1 MLGTVSGGLTYS
13 PTDGFGW
20 SWEGAAQ
27 GFAMGTLIGMV
38 SGGMSTHLSGVG
50 GSAVMTEVAQSTY
63 TTKQVLLNMVL
74 NGTLSALK
82 ETTSEKFDIFPILT
96 SMIFSNIGTNIS
108 IRKYFDEIKKDIVD
122 IILQI
127 GEEIFEN
134 IYKYLDL

>member
-1 MLGTVSGGLTYS
+1 MSGGLTYS

-38 SGGMSTHLSGVG
+38 SGGMSSYLSGVG
-50 GSAVMTEVAQSTY
+50 SSALMTKVAQSTY

-74 NGTLSALK
+74 NGTLSTLK

-96 SMIFSNIGTNIS
+96 SMIFSNIGTTISSIKDFVKFGKNI
-108 IRKYFDEIKKDIVD
+108 INIV
-122 IILQI
+122 LQF
-127 GEEIFEN
+127 GEEILDYIFE
-134 IYKYLDL
+134 YKII

>member
-1 MLGTVSGGLTYS
+1 MSGGLTYS

-50 GSAVMTEVAQSTY
+50 SSAVMTKVAQSTY

-82 ETTSEKFDIFPILT
+82 ETTSEKFEVANVLLSGIFGNISSYFNVKQNDLL
-96 SMIFSNIGTNIS
+96 INIGFSLVENLFEFVVW
-108 IRKYFDEIKKDIVD
+108 YIKSLK
-122 IILQI
+122 
-127 GEEIFEN
+127 F
-134 IYKYLDL
+134 